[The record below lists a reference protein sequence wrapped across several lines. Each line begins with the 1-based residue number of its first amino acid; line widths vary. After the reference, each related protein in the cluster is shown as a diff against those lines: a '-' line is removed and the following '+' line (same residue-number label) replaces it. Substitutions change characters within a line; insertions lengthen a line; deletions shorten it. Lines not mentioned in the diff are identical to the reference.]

1 MTTAQVA
8 DVVVVGRGII
18 GAPAA
23 RHLAE
28 AGHRV
33 VLVGPDEPID
43 RRTSDGPFCSH
54 PDEGRITRIAG
65 RNQPWVVLA
74 AHSIA
79 RYADIAQRSGVEF
92 HHPRSV
98 VVSFSDAP
106 AWVERA
112 AVWGSDARLV
122 DPDEVRA
129 TTGIALT
136 NGHPVMVEGAPAGWI
151 NPRRMVAAQ
160 TALVEQAGGVVI
172 RDAATRISASGSG
185 VTVTGSFGEVAA
197 DRVLV
202 ATGAFGAGLL
212 DRPLDVERRPRT
224 VLMAETAP
232 DERIPS
238 LILQGPP
245 DDRLNE
251 VYWVPPVPYPDGR
264 IRLKIG
270 GDLKAFDPLDPGD
283 LVTWFRSDG
292 DRAEVEALEHSLR
305 ALLPDVTF
313 GDLVGAPCVV
323 TGTATGLPYIGWVD
337 DRIAVAVGGN
347 GSAAKSGDELGRI
360 AASLVTGGWDS
371 DLDEALFRPRFA
383 DEKNLPG
390 RSG

>member
-1 MTTAQVA
+1 
-8 DVVVVGRGII
+8 
-18 GAPAA
+18 
-23 RHLAE
+23 
-28 AGHRV
+28 
-33 VLVGPDEPID
+33 
-43 RRTSDGPFCSH
+43 
-54 PDEGRITRIAG
+54 
-65 RNQPWVVLA
+65 
-74 AHSIA
+74 
-79 RYADIAQRSGVEF
+79 
-92 HHPRSV
+92 
-98 VVSFSDAP
+98 
-106 AWVERA
+106 
-112 AVWGSDARLV
+112 
-122 DPDEVRA
+122 
-129 TTGIALT
+129 
-136 NGHPVMVEGAPAGWI
+136 
-151 NPRRMVAAQ
+151 
-160 TALVEQAGGVVI
+160 
-172 RDAATRISASGSG
+172 
-185 VTVTGSFGEVAA
+185 
-197 DRVLV
+197 
-202 ATGAFGAGLL
+202 
-212 DRPLDVERRPRT
+212 
-224 VLMAETAP
+224 MAETAP

-264 IRLKIG
+264 IRLKVG
-270 GDLKAFDPLDPGD
+270 GDLKAFDPLGPGD

-371 DLDEALFRPRFA
+371 DLDQALFRPRFA

>member
-1 MTTAQVA
+1 MTTTEVA
-8 DVVVVGRGII
+8 DVVVIGRGII

-33 VLVGPDEPID
+33 VLVGPDEPLD
-43 RRTSDGPFCSH
+43 RRSSEGPFCSH

-65 RNQPWVVLA
+65 RNAPWVVLA

-79 RYADIAQRSGVEF
+79 RYGDIAERSGIEF

-112 AVWGSDARLV
+112 AAWGSDASLV
-122 DPDEVRA
+122 DSDQVRA

-136 NGHPVMVEGAPAGWI
+136 NGHPVMIEGAPAGWI

-172 RDAATRISASGSG
+172 RGAVTDLTRTAGG
-185 VTVTGSFGEVAA
+185 VSVHGAFGRIDA
-197 DRVLV
+197 DRALV

-212 DRPLDVERRPRT
+212 ERRLDVERRPRT
-224 VLMAETAP
+224 VLMAEAEP

-251 VYWVPPVPYPDGR
+251 IYWVPPVPYPDGR
-264 IRLKIG
+264 TRLKIG
-270 GDLKAFDPLDPGD
+270 GDLKVFDPLEPDE
-283 LVTWFRSDG
+283 LVDWFRSDG
-292 DRAEVEALEHSLR
+292 DAIEVEALEHSLR
-305 ALLPDVTF
+305 TLLPDIAF
-313 GDLVGAPCVV
+313 GDLVSAPCVV
-323 TGTATGLPYIGWVD
+323 TGTATGLPSIGWVE
-337 DRIAVAVGGN
+337 DRVAVAIGGN

-360 AASLVTGGWDS
+360 AAAMVAGRWDS
-371 DLDEALFRPRFA
+371 ELDQELFRPRFL
-383 DEKNLPG
+383 D
-390 RSG
+390 